1 LKTTKTTITTM
12 QTQRVK
18 YKEVHLLPHQAAA
31 LRSKSRFTGLIGGT
45 GGGKTWLIPWW
56 LFAEIEKHPR
66 DEYIV
71 VAPTYKLLT
80 RTTVPI
86 IRDAYRD
93 TDLEGE
99 YRPSYNVY
107 LLPTGGKIWFGTADR
122 PESLEAGQYR
132 AACLDEAGQMK
143 YMAWVAIQA
152 RLGMKEGRAL
162 LTTTPYGLNWLYH
175 EFYLRWKKG
184 DPNYDVIN
192 FSSIDNPYYPA
203 REFERAARDLSE
215 SLFAMRYK
223 GQFRKMEGLVYPDFD
238 SNNIAEEEFEIPD
251 DWLRLGGTDFGF
263 NNPHA
268 NLKGALSSDDV
279 LYIYDEL
286 YVSHMLLKDISKYMK
301 DITYFGD
308 PSGKREIEELRS
320 MGIDIHSG
328 DNDIQ
333 KGIEAVNARIRTNR
347 LKVFKS
353 KCPNLLDEIETY
365 HYQTG
370 TEKPY
375 KENDHA
381 VDALRQLVVALDKR
395 RHRIGRVHFIGLDRA
410 QEKEKESEQ
419 KRKEV
424 THVRKGKVYCPW

>member
-1 LKTTKTTITTM
+1 M
-12 QTQRVK
+12 EK
-18 YKEVHLLPHQAAA
+18 YEQ
-31 LRSKSRFTGLIGGT
+31 
-45 GGGKTWLIPWW
+45 
-56 LFAEIEKHPR
+56 
-66 DEYIV
+66 DQYIV
-71 VAPTYKLLT
+71 VAPTYKMLT
-80 RTTVPI
+80 RATVPMLLS
-86 IRDAYRD
+86 AFEG
-93 TDLEGE
+93 TQAEGE
-99 YRPSYNVY
+99 FLQSKGLYTTPQGN
-107 LLPTGGKIWFGTADR
+107 LIWFGSADR
-122 PESLEAGQYR
+122 PETLEAGQYR
-132 AACLDEAGQMK
+132 AAWLDEAGQMK

-184 DPNYDVIN
+184 DLNYDVIN
-192 FSSIDNPYYPA
+192 FNSIDNPYYPA

-238 SNNIAEEEFEIPD
+238 SNNIAEEEFEIPE

-268 NLKGALSSDDV
+268 NLKGALSPDDV

-286 YVSHMLLKDISKYMK
+286 YVSHTLLKDISKHMK

-308 PSGKREIEELRS
+308 PSGKREIEELRG

-381 VDALRQLVVALDKR
+381 VDALRQLVLALDKR
-395 RHRIGRVHFIGLDRA
+395 RHKRGKVHFVGLDERKK
-410 QEKEKESEQ
+410 KEEQLEQ
-419 KRKEV
+419 KKKEV

>member
-1 LKTTKTTITTM
+1 M
-12 QTQRVK
+12 QTQRAR
-18 YKEVHLLPHQAAA
+18 YKEIHLYAHQAAA
-31 LRSKSRFTGLIGGT
+31 LGSRSRFIGLIGGT
-45 GGGKTWLIPWW
+45 GGGKTFTGPWW
-56 LFAEIEKHPR
+56 LFSEIEKYPR
-66 DEYIV
+66 DEFIV

-80 RTTVPI
+80 RTTVPTL
-86 IRDAYRD
+86 RDAYRS

-99 YRPSYNVY
+99 YKPSYNVY

-132 AACLDEAGQMK
+132 AAWLDEAGQMK

-175 EFYLRWKKG
+175 EFYLHWKKG
-184 DPNYDVIN
+184 DPNYTVIN
-192 FSSIDNPYYPA
+192 FTSIDNPYYPA
-203 REFERAARDLSE
+203 REFERAKRDLSE
-215 SLFAMRYK
+215 RLFDMRYK

-238 SNNIAEEEFEIPD
+238 SNNIAEEEFEIPK

-268 NLKGALSSDDV
+268 NEKGALSPDDV

-286 YVSHMLLKDISKYMK
+286 YVSHTLLKDISKHMK

-308 PSGKREIEELRS
+308 PSGKREIEELRG
-320 MGIDIHSG
+320 MGINIHGG

-381 VDALRQLVVALDKR
+381 VDALRQLVLALDKR
-395 RHRIGRVHFIGLDRA
+395 RHKRGRVHFVGLDKRKKLD
-410 QEKEKESEQ
+410 ERKKKEAKLEQ
-419 KRKEV
+419 KKKEV